1 MYSYKLNE
9 RDIFKFSSILSQW
22 YISEILYGCLVWFL
36 NLILMNIIW
45 IWKILVRKL
54 EARHCHYIFAWIR
67 DMKLHNHFKF
77 NVLVNNNF
85 VSFFF
90 LCILDVWWR
99 IAATK
104 NTRLTNVADQ
114 NIKQNIDNG
123 DVSAILK
130 FRYFEQIFSFRSGAL
145 FLFHFTAYETFP
157 FSLIYDWITIQN
169 NRSLN
174 MYFVQLSTD

>member
-1 MYSYKLNE
+1 MISSQYQLVGAPHNNI
-9 RDIFKFSSILSQW
+9 DI
-22 YISEILYGCLVWFL
+22 FL
-36 NLILMNIIW
+36 NLFLMNIIW

-54 EARHCHYIFAWIR
+54 EARHCHYIFAWIT

-130 FRYFEQIFSFRSGAL
+130 FLYFEQIFSFQSGAL

-157 FSLIYDWITIQN
+157 FSLIYDWITIEN
-169 NRSLN
+169 NRWLN
-174 MYFVQLSTD
+174 LYLLSFRLIKREANKLSV

>member
-1 MYSYKLNE
+1 
-9 RDIFKFSSILSQW
+9 
-22 YISEILYGCLVWFL
+22 
-36 NLILMNIIW
+36 MNVIW
-45 IWKILVRKL
+45 IWKILVREL
-54 EARHCHYIFAWIR
+54 EARQCLHIFAWIAI

-99 IAATK
+99 IKATK

-114 NIKQNIDNG
+114 NTKQNIDNG

-130 FRYFEQIFSFRSGAL
+130 FLFFEWIFSFQSFTL
-145 FLFHFTAYETFP
+145 FRFHFTAYETFS
-157 FSLIYDWITIQN
+157 FSLIYDWITIEN
-169 NRSLN
+169 DRWLI
-174 MYFVQLSTD
+174 MYLVQLSTD